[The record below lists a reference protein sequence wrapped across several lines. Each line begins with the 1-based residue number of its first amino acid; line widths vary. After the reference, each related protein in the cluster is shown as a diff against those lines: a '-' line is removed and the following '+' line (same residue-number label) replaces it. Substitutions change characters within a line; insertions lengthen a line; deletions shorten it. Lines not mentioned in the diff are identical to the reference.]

1 MLMRAL
7 SARNAMQAA
16 HSCVPCGG
24 GAEVGGTW
32 PQPPNVVFPKRQIDV
47 LDDDRQ
53 AIDAIFGEVLALPSR

>member
-16 HSCVPCGG
+16 HSCVQCGG
-24 GAEVGGTW
+24 GAEAGYTQ
-32 PQPPNVVFPKRQIDV
+32 PQPPNVVFPVRPIDV

-53 AIDAIFGEVLALPSR
+53 AIDAIFRDVLALPAG